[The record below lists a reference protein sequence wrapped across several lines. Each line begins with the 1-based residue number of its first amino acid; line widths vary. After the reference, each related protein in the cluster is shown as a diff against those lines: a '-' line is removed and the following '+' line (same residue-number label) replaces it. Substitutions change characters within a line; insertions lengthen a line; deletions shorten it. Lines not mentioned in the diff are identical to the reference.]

1 MGLFDVFKKKNCDIC
16 GSEIGLLGNKK
27 LEDGNCC
34 KQCAKKLSYWF
45 DDRRHST
52 VDQIKQQLAYRAE
65 NEAQLQHFQPTK
77 AVGEK
82 NLVYFD
88 ERTRRFFV
96 ARSENYLEEN
106 PDILSYDQVLSSEL
120 KIDEDKTEIMR
131 EVTDREGNTKRV
143 SYTPKRYL
151 YEYDF
156 EMLIRVRHPYFDEMR
171 FRLNNQTLELE
182 SNGVSSLGN
191 LFNFSATNFDP
202 TRDVAY
208 RSYVAMGEEITQL
221 LTAKAEPVTPVAPAA
236 PVQEAPRPKF
246 CTNCGAPNTGSKFCS
261 NCGSPL

>member
-1 MGLFDVFKKKNCDIC
+1 MGLFDMFKKKNCDIC

-52 VDQIKQQLAYRAE
+52 VEQIKQQLAYRAE
-65 NEAQLQHFQPTK
+65 NQAQLQHFRPTK
-77 AVGEK
+77 VLGEA
-82 NLVYFD
+82 NLVYFEED
-88 ERTRRFFV
+88 NRRFFV

-106 PDILSYDQVLSSEL
+106 PDILGYDQVLSCEL
-120 KIDEDKTEIMR
+120 KIDEDKTEILR

-143 SYTPKRYL
+143 SYSPRRYL
-151 YEYDF
+151 YEYNF

-171 FRLNNQTLELE
+171 FRLNDRTLELE
-182 SNGVSSLGN
+182 SSGVSSLGN
-191 LFNFSATNFDP
+191 LFHSNAINFDP

-221 LTAKAEPVTPVAPAA
+221 LTAKPEPAA
-236 PVQEAPRPKF
+236 PVAPEAPRPKF
-246 CTNCGAPNTGSKFCS
+246 CPNCGAPNTGSKFCS
-261 NCGSPL
+261 NCGNQL